1 MNTRTRIVRL
11 TWLAVVL
18 STVMI
23 VSGCSALQAN
33 PPETLMAQPEQD
45 FPPVIS
51 VTGKVVPE
59 RWANLSLATPGI
71 LAEILVAPGE
81 NVEAGQAL
89 LRLAGGDP
97 DAPAPDLKAALQAAA
112 LEVQA
117 AQHGMEELAEAAD
130 AARLAAELSWA
141 AAAAQIRDLEL
152 QLEAMEIPEAQE
164 ALTPEEAYDL
174 ARSDYQDALAAF
186 EPYRDEPRS
195 DATRQERL
203 EALDQAREDY
213 DAAVR
218 RLQLSMGLDS
228 AEVTLAESRRNADLY
243 AAGPLPEDLALAQ
256 ARLDAA
262 QAALEAAQT
271 AISTRILQAPFSGT
285 VTEIYVRVGEWVAP
299 GMAVLALADLT
310 GLRVE
315 ITDLNEI
322 DMAQVQIGDAVR
334 VYFDALPD
342 TTVEGEVVYIS
353 PQAAQGAGVNYPALI
368 ELAQLPQ
375 GLRWGMSAFVDIT
388 LER

>member
-1 MNTRTRIVRL
+1 MNTRTRFVRL

-23 VSGCSALQAN
+23 ISGCNALQAS
-33 PPETLMAQPEQD
+33 PPETLVVETEQD

-59 RWANLSLATPGI
+59 RWANLSLAIPG
-71 LAEILVAPGE
+71 LVAEILVAPGE

-89 LRLAGGDP
+89 LRLAGGDL
-97 DAPAPDLKAALQAAA
+97 DTPAPDLKAALEAAA

-117 AQHGMEELAEAAD
+117 AQHGMDELAEAAE
-130 AARLAAELSWA
+130 AARLAAELSWV

-152 QLEAMEIPEAQE
+152 QLESIEIPEAQE

-195 DATRQERL
+195 DDTRQERL

-213 DAAVR
+213 AAAVR

-228 AEVTLAESRRNADLY
+228 AEVTLAESRRDADLY
-243 AAGPLPEDLALAQ
+243 ADGPLPEDLALAQ
-256 ARLDAA
+256 ARVDAA
-262 QAALEAAQT
+262 QAALEAAQA
-271 AISTRILQAPFSGT
+271 AISTRTLQAPFAGT
-285 VTEIYVRVGEWVAP
+285 VTEIYARAGEWVAP
-299 GMAVLALADLT
+299 GMPVLALADLT

-322 DMAQVQIGDAVR
+322 DMAQVQVGDAVR

-342 TTVEGEVVYIS
+342 ATIEGEVVYIS

>member
-1 MNTRTRIVRL
+1 MNTRTRFVRL

-23 VSGCSALQAN
+23 ISGCNALQAS
-33 PPETLMAQPEQD
+33 PPETLVVETEQD

-59 RWANLSLATPGI
+59 RWANLSLAIPGL

-89 LRLAGGDP
+89 LRLAGGDL
-97 DAPAPDLKAALQAAA
+97 DTPAPDLKAALEAAA

-117 AQHGMEELAEAAD
+117 AQHGMDELAEAAE
-130 AARLAAELSWA
+130 AARLAAELSWI

-152 QLEAMEIPEAQE
+152 QLESIEIPEAQE

-195 DATRQERL
+195 DDTRQERL

-213 DAAVR
+213 AAAVR

-228 AEVTLAESRRNADLY
+228 AEVTLAESRRDADLY
-243 AAGPLPEDLALAQ
+243 ADGPLPEDLALAQ
-256 ARLDAA
+256 ARVDAA
-262 QAALEAAQT
+262 QAALEAAQA
-271 AISTRILQAPFSGT
+271 AISTRTLQAPFAGT
-285 VTEIYVRVGEWVAP
+285 VTEIYARAGEWVAP
-299 GMAVLALADLT
+299 GMPVLALADLT
-310 GLRVE
+310 GFRVE

-322 DMAQVQIGDAVR
+322 DMAQVQVGDTVR

-342 TTVEGEVVYIS
+342 ATIEGEVVYIS

-388 LER
+388 MER